1 MSDGK
6 DERILVIGAGMTGLT
21 IARTLADAGAEIVVA
36 EKSRGIGG
44 RMASRRTDF
53 GTFDHGAQYVTGKGG
68 PFRALLTGLSHDG
81 TVKFWKPTGK
91 DRTLEWHVGVP
102 AMNKMLQPMVG
113 GYDLR
118 FQTRVTTVKRDGD
131 GLSVG
136 METKNEGSTETV
148 ERFDRVLSTIPGPQ
162 AHDLLSDLGEP
173 FERLN
178 EVGYEPCWTLMLAF
192 ADRLGTEHEIYRSE
206 PGDGSAIGWATRNSS
221 KPDREGDHDLWIVNG
236 EGGWSREHLEKEPGA
251 IVPELLSAFR
261 ELLDVDVPEPA
272 HAAAHRWRYAAVE
285 RPLGNPMLLSDD
297 GRLGAAGDWCIAPR
311 VEAAFE
317 SGRALA
323 DAIKQR
329 L

>member
-1 MSDGK
+1 MSDDKG
-6 DERILVIGAGMTGLT
+6 ERILVIGAGMAGLT

-81 TVKFWKPTGK
+81 TVKFWKPTGR

-102 AMNKMLQPMVG
+102 GMNKMLQPMIG

-118 FQTRVTTVKRDGD
+118 LRTRVASVKRNGETF
-131 GLSVG
+131 SVVF
-136 METKNEGSTETV
+136 EGADDSSNGTE
-148 ERFDRVLSTIPGPQ
+148 EFDRVLSTVPAPQ

-173 FERLN
+173 FERLK
-178 EVGYEPCWTLMLAF
+178 EASYEPCWTLMLAF
-192 ADRLGTEHEIYRSE
+192 ADRLGTEHEVYRGE

-236 EGGWSREHLEKEPGA
+236 KGGWSRERLEDEPEA
-251 IVPELLSAFR
+251 ITADLLEAFR
-261 ELLDVDVPEPA
+261 DLLAIDVPEPV
-272 HAAAHRWRYAAVE
+272 HAAVHRWRYAAVE

-297 GRLGAAGDWCIAPR
+297 GRVGAAGDWCIAPR